1 MSEIINLNKES
12 FDKVT
17 SSGTN
22 TQIIDFWAPWCGPC
36 KALTPVLEEVSQEMG
51 DKVEIYKVNVDDNT
65 DLAQEHGVQSI
76 PTMLVYKM
84 ALFLKQSYRFKNQR
98 RTYRYC
104 KFLNPT
110 DFITFR
116 LLKTSQL
123 VFRIPKFSKM
133 CMLEVK
139 KSLLSF

>member
-36 KALTPVLEEVSQEMG
+36 RMVAPVVVSQEMG

-76 PTMLVYKM
+76 PTMLVYKNGS
-84 ALFLKQSYRFKNQR
+84 LSE
-98 RTYRYC
+98 T
-104 KFLNPT
+104 
-110 DFITFR
+110 IVG
-116 LLKTSQL
+116 LKTKDELIDIVNS
-123 VFRIPKFSKM
+123 
-133 CMLEVK
+133 
-139 KSLLSF
+139 

>member
-36 KALTPVLEEVSQEMG
+36 QALTPVLEEVSQEMG

-76 PTMLVYKM
+76 PTMLVYKNGS
-84 ALFLKQSYRFKNQR
+84 LSE
-98 RTYRYC
+98 T
-104 KFLNPT
+104 
-110 DFITFR
+110 IVG
-116 LLKTSQL
+116 LKTKDELIDIVNS
-123 VFRIPKFSKM
+123 
-133 CMLEVK
+133 
-139 KSLLSF
+139 

>member
-76 PTMLVYKM
+76 PTMLFYKNGS
-84 ALFLKQSYRFKNQR
+84 LSE
-98 RTYRYC
+98 T
-104 KFLNPT
+104 
-110 DFITFR
+110 IVG
-116 LLKTSQL
+116 LKTKDELIDIVNS
-123 VFRIPKFSKM
+123 
-133 CMLEVK
+133 
-139 KSLLSF
+139 